1 MTHFGSRLGF
11 AQYSQFVTCSLWDEV
26 LAPFHIPWSHLNLS
40 VVVFGRMSAF
50 DQFRPGTNRTVVYHR
65 QASFRVRRRWLRVPV
80 LPPEAGSRKCPHIAF
95 LRSAV
100 ISTFQACQKSSSA
113 LTTMRLS
120 IKRCNLRTVSI
131 WRFGT
136 LSVGL
141 RGFRVA
147 RQRYRPPRLA
157 ASSSPYVRRGA
168 PTVPAIL
175 KRVARSSSSWA
186 CMARARHSSARRL

>member
-1 MTHFGSRLGF
+1 LTS
-11 AQYSQFVTCSLWDEV
+11 
-26 LAPFHIPWSHLNLS
+26 
-40 VVVFGRMSAF
+40 SA
-50 DQFRPGTNRTVVYHR
+50 PGTNRTVVHHR

-131 WRFGT
+131 SRFGT
-136 LSVGL
+136 ISVGL

-147 RQRYRPPRLA
+147 RQRYRPPQLA
-157 ASSSPYVRRGA
+157 ASFFSLCSARRSHCSAILNARVRRGPHGESTAIFRAA
-168 PTVPAIL
+168 PVVFRI
-175 KRVARSSSSWA
+175 
-186 CMARARHSSARRL
+186 RHALPQLRPDGGPKTPPHPYLDRTDGGL